1 MKNLLVAGNETMPT
15 SVGIWNLP
23 ALTTCTPSPWCR
35 EHCYACKGRF
45 VWRPIRRAYQERL
58 RISKRND
65 FVLRMVNEIKRRRSL
80 NFVRIHISGD
90 FYSPEYVVKWGRI
103 AEVVQDFSNVQFR
116 TNTKRQDLLPL
127 MKKVFPNNIIVRE
140 SIDVTRK
147 PTGLYPV
154 AAIMGTP
161 GSEDYF
167 VCRDDCR
174 ACAFTCWF
182 NSEMNVVTGQ
192 IR

>member
-1 MKNLLVAGNETMPT
+1 MKNLLIAGNSTMPT

-23 ALTTCTPSPWCR
+23 ALTTCTPSPWCE

-45 VWRPIRRAYQERL
+45 RWRPIQEAYQERL
-58 RISKRND
+58 RISKRKD
-65 FVLRMVNEIKRRRSL
+65 FVPRMIEEIRRRKGL

-90 FYSPEYVVKWGRI
+90 FYSPEYVEKWGRI
-103 AEVVQDFSNVQFR
+103 AEVVQNFSNVQFR

-127 MKKVFPNNIIVRE
+127 MKEVFPNNIIVRE
-140 SIDVTRK
+140 SIDTTRK

-182 NSEMNVVTGQ
+182 NSKMNVVTGQ

>member
-1 MKNLLVAGNETMPT
+1 MKNLLIAGNSTMPT

-23 ALTTCTPSPWCR
+23 ALTTCTPSSWCR

-45 VWRPIRRAYQERL
+45 IWRPIRRAYQERYEASL
-58 RISKRND
+58 RPD
-65 FVLRMVNEIKRRRSL
+65 FAKLMVAEIRRRKTL
-80 NFVRIHISGD
+80 DFVRIHISGD
-90 FYSPEYVVKWGRI
+90 FYSALYVMKWADI
-103 AEVVQDFSNVQFR
+103 AKEVREFSNVQFR
-116 TNTKRQDLLPL
+116 TNTRRQDLLPL
-127 MKKVFPNNIIVRE
+127 MKEVFPNNIIVRE
-140 SIDVTRK
+140 SIDPTRK

-154 AAIMGTP
+154 HAIKGTP

-167 VCRDDCR
+167 VCKDDCR

-182 NSEMNVVTGQ
+182 NSQMNVVSSQ